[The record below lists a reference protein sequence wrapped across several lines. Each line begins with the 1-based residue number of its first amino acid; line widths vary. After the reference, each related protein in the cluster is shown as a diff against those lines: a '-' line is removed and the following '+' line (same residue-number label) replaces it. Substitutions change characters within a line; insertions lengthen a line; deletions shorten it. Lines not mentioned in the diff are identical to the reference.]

1 MLDETTHYSLLK
13 TLEENPGLSQ
23 RDLAKRLGVSLGKV
37 NYCLNALVEKGSL
50 KIGNFR
56 KSDNKLAYAYLLTPR
71 GIEEKARITME
82 FLQIKM
88 REFERLK
95 AEIGEL
101 QRDANILAGEDA
113 RLRVKSDMNSQ
124 VDSGNSVKV
133 L

>member
-37 NYCLNALVEKGSL
+37 NFCLNALVEKGSL

-71 GIEEKARITME
+71 GIEDKARITVE
-82 FLQIKM
+82 FLQIKV
-88 REFERLK
+88 REYERLK
-95 AEIGEL
+95 AEIEEL
-101 QRDANILAGEDA
+101 HRE
-113 RLRVKSDMNSQ
+113 VKQ
-124 VDSGNSVKV
+124 IV
-133 L
+133 